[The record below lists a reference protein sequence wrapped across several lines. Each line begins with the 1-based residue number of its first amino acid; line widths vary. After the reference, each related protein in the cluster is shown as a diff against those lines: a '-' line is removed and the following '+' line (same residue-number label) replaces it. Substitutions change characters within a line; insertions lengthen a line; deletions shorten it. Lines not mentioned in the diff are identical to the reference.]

1 MTTFT
6 TEIYIYTPDGEEH
19 EIHVTVDYDAAYDPG
34 RISGPPENCY
44 PPESEMTINS
54 ITPTGALPDGV
65 AIDMANNRQ
74 LERIEEE
81 AWEHFFR
88 KGVDDED

>member
-1 MTTFT
+1 MATFT

-19 EIHVTVDYDAAYDPG
+19 EIHVTVDYDAAHDPG

-54 ITPTGALPDGV
+54 ITGDFPAGV
-65 AIDMANNRQ
+65 TMEMASAYQ
-74 LERIEEE
+74 LEKIEEE
-81 AWEHFFR
+81 AWEHYFS